1 MGSAQGR
8 HSQIRPLPGHISG
21 DQALSFP
28 FVILKTI
35 ERPKR
40 GFPLPGTD
48 GGDREHSEPGMEG
61 TPHRCQ
67 QSSPVRAAGE
77 KKRGDS
83 EVNAF
88 VFSKFNASVLD
99 SRSWTTMERGRLT
112 HWSQASTV

>member
-1 MGSAQGR
+1 MGSAQGG

-21 DQALSFP
+21 DQALSLP

-48 GGDREHSEPGMEG
+48 GGDREHSESGLEG

-88 VFSKFNASVLD
+88 VFFQV
-99 SRSWTTMERGRLT
+99 
-112 HWSQASTV
+112 